1 MGRAEN
7 AGGIMSEPML
17 PLLVEPDALEAVLGN
32 EGVLVVDVSDPAAY
46 AQQHVPGAFSL
57 LFGQLLRPQP
67 PVMGLI
73 APPEQLTAAFSDI
86 GLTPDAHVVAYDN
99 EGNGRASRL
108 LWTLDVI
115 GHAGFSLLNGGM
127 HAWVGEGHPVEAGA
141 RLPAAS
147 HYEIDPS
154 GAVIADKRYILDHLD
169 DDDVVILDVRSAHE
183 FTGQDMRAARGGHIP
198 GAVNM
203 DWTTAMDRS
212 RNLRFRPEA
221 ELREILDRLGV
232 TPDKEVIVHCQTH
245 HRSSHTYVVLRSL
258 GFTRVRGY
266 DGSWSEW
273 GNDPDLPVE

>member
-1 MGRAEN
+1 MT
-7 AGGIMSEPML
+7 EPKL
-17 PLLVEPDALEAVLGN
+17 PLLVEPDALEATLGD
-32 EGVLVVDVSDPAAY
+32 EGVLVVDVSDPVAH
-46 AQQHVPGAFSL
+46 AQQHVPGAVSL
-57 LFGQLLRPQP
+57 PFAQLLRPQP
-67 PVMGLI
+67 PAMGLI
-73 APPEQLTAAFSDI
+73 APPEQLAAAFSDI

-127 HAWVGEGHPVEAGA
+127 HAWVGEGHPVEAGV
-141 RLPAAS
+141 RSPAATR
-147 HYEIDPS
+147 YEIDAS
-154 GAVIADKRYILDHLD
+154 GEVIADKRYILDHLD
-169 DDDVVILDVRSAHE
+169 DDDVMLLDVRSPHE
-183 FTGQDMRAARGGHIP
+183 FSGEDLRSARGGHIP

-221 ELREILDRLGV
+221 ELRAILEPLGV
-232 TPDKEVIVHCQTH
+232 TPDKEAIVYCQTH
-245 HRSSHTYVVLRSL
+245 HRSAHTYVVLRSL

-273 GNDPDLPVE
+273 GNDPDLPVET